1 MYVYTCRS
9 LRSNSS
15 FGGVL
20 KRLKRPHLKCG
31 RSVSSRRVGSNPTSS
46 AFCSKASEGFTFQ
59 RFLFRVC
66 WSLNAMP
73 LRPFPA
79 WRL

>member
-9 LRSNSS
+9 LRCNSS

-46 AFCSKASEGFTFQ
+46 AFCSKASVGFA
-59 RFLFRVC
+59 FLCLLLRVY
-66 WSLNAMP
+66 WSLIVMS